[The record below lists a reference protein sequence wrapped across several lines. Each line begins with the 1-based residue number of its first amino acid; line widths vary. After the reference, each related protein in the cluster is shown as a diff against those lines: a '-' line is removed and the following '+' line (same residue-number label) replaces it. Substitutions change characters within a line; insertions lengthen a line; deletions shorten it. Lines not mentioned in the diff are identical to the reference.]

1 MNIFRKREHE
11 YLRNQRTCICQERQ
25 NKYLRKDTIQK
36 HFETEKKN
44 LFTHSPLH
52 NVNNPNRSDVA
63 PNPMTKVL
71 IRPIRSINN
80 ITTKRPVE

>member
-1 MNIFRKREHE
+1 MNVLGMIEHE
-11 YLRNQRTCICQERQ
+11 YLRKE
-25 NKYLRKDTIQK
+25 TIQK

-44 LFTHSPLH
+44 LCTHSPLH

-63 PNPMTKVL
+63 PNPMTNVL

-80 ITTKRPVE
+80 ITTKRPVQ